1 MQDPR
6 HSLPKAPL
14 HEGKDWFNSHMLW
27 LCPQALLFGQLC
39 NGTEN
44 WPTWKFASQ
53 LICKGSCG
61 NAQLRVPGKAE
72 TCTEVTL
79 KLLLNITRAMCLTIP
94 LSKAHWE
101 QESVVAPEILSAI
114 SFGDFKFY
122 AVSIKE
128 KTQNFSFMFIF
139 CTKEVLHPKGKL
151 LFEWKKHSLFR
162 TYKSLFIK
170 RHIKGR

>member
-14 HEGKDWFNSHMLW
+14 HEEKDWFNSHMLW

-53 LICKGSCG
+53 LIS
-61 NAQLRVPGKAE
+61 LRGAVGMHSLGYQGKAE
-72 TCTEVTL
+72 TCIEVTL

-94 LSKAHWE
+94 LNKAHWE
-101 QESVVAPEILSAI
+101 QESVIAPEILSTT
-114 SFGDFKFY
+114 SFGDCKFC

-151 LFEWKKHSLFR
+151 CLNGKNTVSSELTSPC
-162 TYKSLFIK
+162 S
-170 RHIKGR
+170 